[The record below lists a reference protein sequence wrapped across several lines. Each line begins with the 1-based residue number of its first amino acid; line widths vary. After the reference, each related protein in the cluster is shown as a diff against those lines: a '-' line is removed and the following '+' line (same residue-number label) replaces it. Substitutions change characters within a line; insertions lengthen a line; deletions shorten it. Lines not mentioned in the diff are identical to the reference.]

1 MIVCKFG
8 GTSVA
13 DASAITRVIEIIKSK
28 RAEQPVVVVS
38 ALGGATN
45 LLLDIANKAAGGE
58 LLSALQL
65 IEQLRDRHLREALA
79 LLDGGSETE
88 DLSLD
93 ISATF
98 DELAHLAEAFRTL
111 GYLTPRSL
119 DAVAAIGELLSS
131 QIVAAAFRTRGF
143 PAVFVDARDVMRT
156 NDFFTK
162 AEPDVEEIRQLAQAR
177 LVPLLQ
183 QGKIPVI
190 GGFVGA
196 TSARVTTTLGRGG
209 SDYSASLIG
218 AAIDATG
225 IEIWTDVDGMLTADP
240 RVIPAA
246 QLIERI
252 SFDEAAELA
261 AFGAKVLH
269 PATIAPAVQRGI
281 PVFVYNSRNPGGKG
295 TMIAFD
301 APRLP
306 VRAIAGKRATT
317 MVKLRSS
324 RMLLA
329 PGFLRRVFE
338 VFETHRT
345 SVDVVTTS
353 EVSVSVTLDDAT
365 NLASILQ
372 DLAAFGDVSVSPRA
386 GLIAI
391 VGAGIS
397 DGSMAIA
404 QAIAALGP
412 IPVHMASLSA
422 TGINFTLV
430 IDDDQ
435 VVPAMQRLHATFF
448 ESAS

>member
-13 DASAITRVIEIIKSK
+13 DAAAISRVIEIIDAKQAQK
-28 RAEQPVVVVS
+28 PVVVVS

-45 LLLDIANKAAGGE
+45 QLLDIAHKAANGE
-58 LLSALQL
+58 LLAALQL
-65 IEQLRDRHLREALA
+65 IEQLRDRHQREAAALLGESAEADELA
-79 LLDGGSETE
+79 LE
-88 DLSLD
+88 

-131 QIVAAAFRTRGF
+131 HIVAAAFRRRGY
-143 PAVFVDARDVMRT
+143 PAEFVDARDVMRT

-162 AEPDVEEIRQLAQAR
+162 AEPDVDGIRQLAQDT

-183 QGKIPVI
+183 QGRIPVM

-196 TSARVTTTLGRGG
+196 TSNRVTTTLGRGG

-218 AAIDATG
+218 AAIDATA

-246 QLIERI
+246 RLIERI

-281 PVFVYNSRNPGGKG
+281 PVFVFNSRNPSGTG

-338 VFETHRT
+338 VFESHRT

-365 NLASILQ
+365 NLAAILQ

-391 VGAGIS
+391 VGAGIA
-397 DGSMAIA
+397 DGGHALA

-430 IDDDQ
+430 IDDEQ
-435 VVPAMQRLHATFF
+435 VVPAMQRLHQTFF
-448 ESAS
+448 EQPT

>member
-13 DASAITRVIEIIKSK
+13 DAAAISRVIEIIDAK
-28 RAEQPVVVVS
+28 RALQPVVVVS

-45 LLLDIANKAAGGE
+45 MLLDLASKAANGE
-58 LLSALQL
+58 LPVALQL
-65 IEQLRDRHLREALA
+65 IEQLRDRHLRETRT
-79 LLDGGSETE
+79 LLHGAAEVD
-88 DLSLD
+88 DRCRD
-93 ISATF
+93 IGAAF
-98 DELAHLAEAFRTL
+98 DELAQLAEAFKTL
-111 GYLTPRSL
+111 GYLSPRSL

-131 QIVAAAFRTRGF
+131 QIVAAAFRAQGHD
-143 PAVFVDARDVMRT
+143 AVYVDARDVMRT
-156 NDFFTK
+156 NDVFTK
-162 AEPDVEEIRQLAQAR
+162 AEPDVNGIAQLAQEQ

-183 QGKIPVI
+183 QGRIPVM

-196 TSARVTTTLGRGG
+196 TAARVTTTLGRGG

-218 AAIDATG
+218 AAIDATA

-240 RVIPAA
+240 RVIPGAR
-246 QLIERI
+246 LIERI

-281 PVFVYNSRNPGGKG
+281 PVFVFNSRNPAAKG

-329 PGFLRRVFE
+329 PGFLRRVFA
-338 VFETHRT
+338 VFEAHRT

-365 NLASILQ
+365 NLAAILQ
-372 DLAAFGDVSVSPRA
+372 DLAAFGEVSVSPRA

-397 DGSMAIA
+397 DGSQAIA
-404 QAIAALGP
+404 QALGALGP

-448 ESAS
+448 ERPS

>member
-13 DASAITRVIEIIKSK
+13 DAAAIGRVIDIIETK
-28 RAEQPVVVVS
+28 RSQQPVVVVS

-45 LLLDIANKAAGGE
+45 MLLDIANKAASGE
-58 LLSALQL
+58 LLIALQL
-65 IEQLRDRHLREALA
+65 VEQLRDRHVREAA
-79 LLDGGSETE
+79 ILLPGSAEADELTA
-88 DLSLD
+88 D
-93 ISATF
+93 IAATF
-98 DELAHLAEAFRTL
+98 DDLAHLAEAFKTL

-131 QIVAAAFRTRGF
+131 KIVAAAFRQRGY
-143 PAVFVDARDVMRT
+143 PATFVDARDVMRT

-162 AEPDVEEIRQLAQAR
+162 AEPDVDGIRHASQER

-183 QGKIPVI
+183 QGRIPVM

-196 TSARVTTTLGRGG
+196 TASRLTTTLGRGG

-218 AAIDATG
+218 AAVDATA

-281 PVFVYNSRNPGGKG
+281 PVYVFNSRNPRAKG

-338 VFETHRT
+338 VFESHRT

-365 NLASILQ
+365 NLAAILQ
-372 DLAAFGDVSVSPRA
+372 DLAAFGDVSVLPRA
-386 GLIAI
+386 GLLAI

-397 DGSMAIA
+397 DSGHAMAKA
-404 QAIAALGP
+404 VAALGD

-430 IDDDQ
+430 IDDEH

-448 ESAS
+448 ETAV

>member
-1 MIVCKFG
+1 VIVCKFG

-13 DASAITRVIEIIKSK
+13 DAAAISRVIEIITSK
-28 RAEQPVVVVS
+28 QSEQPVVIVS

-58 LLSALQL
+58 LLVALQL
-65 IEQLRDRHLREALA
+65 IEQLRDRHQREAHA
-79 LLDGGSETE
+79 LLAGGTDAEE
-88 DLSLD
+88 LSLD

-131 QIVAAAFRTRGF
+131 QIVAAAFRQQGH

-162 AEPDVEEIRQLAQAR
+162 AEPDIDEIRQLAQAR
-177 LVPLLQ
+177 LVPLVQ
-183 QGKIPVI
+183 QGKIPVM

-196 TSARVTTTLGRGG
+196 TSSRVTTTLGRGG

-281 PVFVYNSRNPGGKG
+281 PVYVYNSRNPGGKG

-397 DGSMAIA
+397 DGSLAIA

-412 IPVHMASLSA
+412 IPIHMASLSA

-435 VVPAMQRLHATFF
+435 VIPAMQRLHATFF
-448 ESAS
+448 ESGT

>member
-1 MIVCKFG
+1 M
-8 GTSVA
+8 
-13 DASAITRVIEIIKSK
+13 
-28 RAEQPVVVVS
+28 
-38 ALGGATN
+38 
-45 LLLDIANKAAGGE
+45 LLDIANKAASGE
-58 LLSALQL
+58 LLIALQL
-65 IEQLRDRHLREALA
+65 VEQLRDRHVREAA
-79 LLDGGSETE
+79 ILLPGSAEADELTA
-88 DLSLD
+88 D
-93 ISATF
+93 IAATF
-98 DELAHLAEAFRTL
+98 DDLAHLAEAFKTL

-131 QIVAAAFRTRGF
+131 KIVAAAFRQRGY
-143 PAVFVDARDVMRT
+143 PATFVDARDVMRT

-162 AEPDVEEIRQLAQAR
+162 AEPDVDGIRQASQER

-183 QGKIPVI
+183 QGRIPVM

-196 TSARVTTTLGRGG
+196 TASRLTTTLGRGG

-218 AAIDATG
+218 AAVDATA

-281 PVFVYNSRNPGGKG
+281 PVYVFNSGNPRAKG

-338 VFETHRT
+338 VFESHRT

-365 NLASILQ
+365 NLAAILQ
-372 DLAAFGDVSVSPRA
+372 DLAAFGDVSVLPRA
-386 GLIAI
+386 GLLAI

-397 DGSMAIA
+397 DSGHAMAKA
-404 QAIAALGP
+404 VAALGD

-430 IDDDQ
+430 IDDEH

-448 ESAS
+448 EAAV